1 MNSDSTTHRESRIAN
16 HESRRNI
23 ILVGFMG
30 TGKTVTGRV
39 LAEQTGLELV
49 DMDSIIEERAG
60 KAISEIFETD
70 GEAAFRTME
79 RELVQELA
87 QREGLIISTGGGIV
101 LNPDN
106 IADFEKTGLVVCL
119 KATPETIFKRVEK
132 DTTRPLLAGDKK
144 AQIASILEMRQPLYD
159 AIAHGVDTDGLT
171 AEETATPILRAYEEM
186 NDFSHKEN
194 EEAPNQ

>member
-1 MNSDSTTHRESRIAN
+1 
-16 HESRRNI
+16 
-23 ILVGFMG
+23 MG

-60 KAISEIFETD
+60 RAISEIFATD
-70 GEAAFRTME
+70 GEAAFRAME

-119 KATPETIFKRVEK
+119 KASPELIFQRLEK
-132 DTTRPLLAGDKK
+132 DGSRPLLVGDKK
-144 AQIASILEMRQPLYD
+144 AQIASILETRQPLYD
-159 AIAHGVDTDGLT
+159 AITRGIRLSHGTN
-171 AEETATPILRAYEEM
+171 E
-186 NDFSHKEN
+186 EN

>member
-1 MNSDSTTHRESRIAN
+1 MNSNSIDYPP
-16 HESRRNI
+16 SRRNI

-60 KAISEIFETD
+60 RAISEIFETD
-70 GEAAFRTME
+70 GEAAFRAME
-79 RELVQELA
+79 RELVQELS
-87 QREGLIISTGGGIV
+87 QREGLIVSTGGGIV

-106 IADFEKTGLVVCL
+106 ISDFEKTGLVVCL
-119 KATPETIFKRVEK
+119 KASPEMIFQRVEK

-144 AQIASILEMRQPLYD
+144 AQIASILEARNSLYN
-159 AIAHGVDTDGLT
+159 AIAHGVETDGLT
-171 AEETATPILRAYEEM
+171 AEETAKPILTLYALE
-186 NDFSHKEN
+186 S
-194 EEAPNQ
+194 